1 MGGGRCSECLPT
13 FKIYS
18 IYFSAGAG
26 SLDCCLLDGR
36 IEPIYSFLYCSMD
49 VVDDG

>member
-13 FKIYS
+13 FD
-18 IYFSAGAG
+18 IYFTDW
-26 SLDCCLLDGR
+26 SLGLRLLLDGR
-36 IEPIYSFLYCSMD
+36 IEPIYSFLHCSMD